1 MGSAGAIADQSACA
15 SRSTDTCGAPREAPS
30 AQAKISGVVMI
41 GFESA
46 GDLRYAQSDE
56 RDERADDA
64 DDEAVV
70 ENLRGALRRTAAH
83 VDICR

>member
-1 MGSAGAIADQSACA
+1 
-15 SRSTDTCGAPREAPS
+15 
-30 AQAKISGVVMI
+30 MI

-46 GDLRYAQSDE
+46 GDLRYAKSDE